1 MKSEPSFVFITR
13 MSVTN
18 FQVLFEFVNENLII
32 NTKLTITAD
41 AKTTV
46 VVSSEKS
53 AVVSVSRDNASAD
66 RFVPTDARRNI
77 RVLLCSLARGC
88 QTLCQ
93 GVSKCLETFAPSIC
107 GLPFESM
114 KG

>member
-1 MKSEPSFVFITR
+1 MN
-13 MSVTN
+13 VTN

-46 VVSSEKS
+46 VVSSDKS
-53 AVVSVSRDNASAD
+53 AVVSVSRDNACAD

-77 RVLLCSLARGC
+77 RVLCSLARRC
-88 QTLCQ
+88 QTFALFSYC
-93 GVSKCLETFAPSIC
+93 VKVFRSASKRL
-107 GLPFESM
+107 LPQFTISLLNV
-114 KG
+114 